1 MILILKSPQEWNT
14 YSQRCADL
22 QSISHSLAQITLLC
36 TCLFRCPE
44 MEDYSEPWSGSA
56 TTTSWWW
63 WRGEKKTQR
72 RISLRRIKVEVE
84 LIITTEENRR
94 WRRKATTTTIEGE
107 AKRRMKKFD
116 TKGNTCCHEII
127 KGELRETFNR
137 RRRCGVFFSG
147 ILGLFALY
155 RHHHTAPRSHVLSLL
170 LFLSVLLLSRNSNSW
185 CGVLFCVYI
194 ICCEWINKFFFVRL
208 LLSAAAAIWER
219 SNERGN
225 LSKKSRL
232 CSDCV
237 FLLCFAVES

>member
-1 MILILKSPQEWNT
+1 MRMQQAAQRDRVQCREEGGKKRFPMILILKSPQEWNT

-22 QSISHSLAQITLLC
+22 QSISLTLAQITLLC

-63 WRGEKKTQR
+63 WRGEKKHR
-72 RISLRRIKVEVE
+72 RFSLRRIKVEVE

-94 WRRKATTTTIEGE
+94 WRRKASTTTIEGE

-137 RRRCGVFFSG
+137 LRRCGVFFGDSWP
-147 ILGLFALY
+147 L
-155 RHHHTAPRSHVLSLL
+155 
-170 LFLSVLLLSRNSNSW
+170 LSVSTSPHRSSQP
-185 CGVLFCVYI
+185 CVI
-194 ICCEWINKFFFVRL
+194 ASFVSL
-208 LLSAAAAIWER
+208 CAAAEPQ
-219 SNERGN
+219 
-225 LSKKSRL
+225 L
-232 CSDCV
+232 
-237 FLLCFAVES
+237 